1 MKKLFYVVFLSCLGL
16 FTAWGQNKPRIVDRP
31 ISFGPQRVLM
41 TEQYMKERYLIE
53 APSGKIAPK
62 MVVLH
67 WTAIPSLE
75 ASFKAFDPEQ
85 LPAYRPELGRNGLN
99 VSAHFLV
106 DQDGTIYRLMPED
119 VMARHVIG
127 LNHLAI
133 GIENVGGTEETPL
146 TPLQIKAN
154 AELLKYLK
162 KKFPEIKYLI
172 GHHQYTDLE
181 GTELWKEI
189 DPGYKTTKTDPG
201 DRFVKLVKRKTR
213 KLRWHPLPKPKQ

>member
-1 MKKLFYVVFLSCLGL
+1 MKKLFYGGLLACLSL
-16 FTAWGQNKPRIVDRP
+16 FTAWGQNRPRIVDRP

-85 LPAYRPELGRNGLN
+85 LLAYRPELGRNGLN

-133 GIENVGGTEETPL
+133 GIENVGGTDEMPL

-201 DRFVKLVKRKTR
+201 DKFVKLVKRKTR

>member
-1 MKKLFYVVFLSCLGL
+1 MKQLFYAIVFLCTGL
-16 FTAWGQNKPRIVDRP
+16 MSVWGQKKPIIVDRP
-31 ISFGPQRVLM
+31 ISFGPERVSM
-41 TEQYMKERYLIE
+41 TQQYMKERYLID
-53 APSGKIAPK
+53 APSGKISPK

-75 ASFKAFDPEQ
+75 ASFNAFDPEH

-119 VMARHVIG
+119 MMARHVIG

-133 GIENVGGTEETPL
+133 GIENVGGTADMPL

-162 KKFPEIKYLI
+162 KKYPEIKYLI
-172 GHHQYTDLE
+172 GHHQYTELE

-201 DRFVKLVKRKTR
+201 DRFVRLVKRKTR

>member
-1 MKKLFYVVFLSCLGL
+1 MKKLFYGVLLACLSL
-16 FTAWGQNKPRIVDRP
+16 FTAWGQNRPRIVDRP

-41 TEQYMKERYLIE
+41 TEQYLKERYLIE

-75 ASFKAFDPEQ
+75 ASFKAFDPER

-201 DRFVKLVKRKTR
+201 DHFVKLVKRKTR

>member
-1 MKKLFYVVFLSCLGL
+1 MKKLFYGVILSCLSL
-16 FTAWGQNKPRIVDRP
+16 FTAWGQNRPRIVERP

-106 DQDGTIYRLMPED
+106 DRDGTIYRLMSED

-154 AELLKYLK
+154 AELLKYRGK
-162 KKFPEIKYLI
+162 NIT
-172 GHHQYTDLE
+172 GQ
-181 GTELWKEI
+181 
-189 DPGYKTTKTDPG
+189 
-201 DRFVKLVKRKTR
+201 
-213 KLRWHPLPKPKQ
+213 